1 MPEKRLKRVT
11 TSKLYHGKRLR
22 VRNTWLDY
30 PRRKPAKGTPLIE
43 TGNRE
48 GWEEIRDGAYALG
61 GKVAAGLGW
70 IGKKLKPHRKGKDA
84 ADAAKP
90 ESA

>member
-1 MPEKRLKRVT
+1 VGGFSFHQHTIKARLIMSNSWK
-11 TSKLYHGKRLR
+11 
-22 VRNTWLDY
+22 DY
-30 PRRKPAKGTPLIE
+30 PRPRRSRGTPMWD

-48 GWEEIRDGAYALG
+48 GWEEIRDGVSALG

-70 IGKKLKPHRKGKDA
+70 LGKKLKPHRKGKDA